1 MNTAAT
7 NLPELIQLP
16 AELSAKAR
24 EVPGLPERLLR
35 FIRLEVA
42 MNERRQ
48 QRHSPEAL
56 ALVQRAREL
65 VEARKAE
72 GTERAV
78 AMQGFHANYAEIV
91 DAL

>member
-1 MNTAAT
+1 MDTAAT
-7 NLPELIQLP
+7 NLPDWVELP
-16 AELSAKAR
+16 ADLAAKAR

-65 VEARKAE
+65 AEKRKAE

-78 AMQGFHANYAEIV
+78 AMQEFHANYAEV
-91 DAL
+91 VGAL